1 MNARLRED
9 HDLAHLRVPPQS
21 IEAEQAVL
29 GGLMLA
35 PDALPNVADLLTDSD
50 FYRRDHQLIWTAI
63 VELEEKKRPY
73 DAVTLGEWFES
84 HGQLELVAGGA
95 YLIELASTTPSAANI
110 RAYAEIVRDKALLR
124 AGIEAGTAF
133 VGACYQPGGR
143 ETSEILAEGAARV
156 ARLTVQGA
164 GDGGLRMV
172 RAGVAEAYE
181 EVAARYNGTIDVGL
195 TPPWSNVRQKL
206 PGLEDTDFCVVAG
219 RPGMGKTIVGLE
231 WAYHAAMQGRNVA
244 FFSLEMSRKQLIVR
258 MMSRHG
264 RVDSQK
270 MRMKG
275 ALSDEEWTRLSAA
288 SRDIKA
294 LPLAIDD
301 TARMTSAKISA
312 RASRMHAKVEGGLG
326 LIVIDY
332 LQLAEGTSGR
342 EDQRQAE
349 ITKISRDLK
358 LLAKTLRCPVIA
370 LSQLNRSLESRTDK
384 RPVMSDLRESGAIEQ
399 DADVVAFIYRDDYY
413 SKDQCGAPGVA
424 EFIIGKQRNGP
435 TGTAYLRSH
444 LEYNHLEDYHGP
456 KPIYAK
462 PKGSATS
469 NDGFDDDAPPQRQR
483 SGRDRAT
490 GDR

>member
-294 LPLAIDD
+294 LPLAI
-301 TARMTSAKISA
+301 
-312 RASRMHAKVEGGLG
+312 
-326 LIVIDY
+326 
-332 LQLAEGTSGR
+332 
-342 EDQRQAE
+342 
-349 ITKISRDLK
+349 
-358 LLAKTLRCPVIA
+358 
-370 LSQLNRSLESRTDK
+370 
-384 RPVMSDLRESGAIEQ
+384 GA
-399 DADVVAFIYRDDYY
+399 
-413 SKDQCGAPGVA
+413 
-424 EFIIGKQRNGP
+424 
-435 TGTAYLRSH
+435 
-444 LEYNHLEDYHGP
+444 
-456 KPIYAK
+456 
-462 PKGSATS
+462 
-469 NDGFDDDAPPQRQR
+469 
-483 SGRDRAT
+483 
-490 GDR
+490 